1 MKFLIKSVVV
11 LALAA
16 LIFGGG
22 GYLTYNLL
30 HPYRDLRFPPLT
42 PRTAWVP
49 PLERQINKARVLRK
63 EGKLA
68 DAQKLLREQLRIYR
82 NSPTAKEGRELLGNI
97 NTEMFFST
105 AYPFGKTEYV
115 VRRGDTL
122 WRIARKLDSSP
133 EAIIRTNNLA
143 SDRLHIGDRLFVPEG
158 DFTLTLDLPNERA
171 VVHQGDHF
179 FKQYPIVAMELP
191 RSRQP
196 QIATHVIANTFWRE
210 GQRLTSAEE
219 KKNAEGVTPWIQ
231 LAQSGY
237 VLYGV
242 SETENDVED
251 SSVEI
256 TEKKSPETSNPDIP
270 PHGIA
275 LMKDDLA
282 ELQLLIDRGT
292 PVTIIRPA
300 K

>member
-1 MKFLIKSVVV
+1 MKLLVKFLIV

-16 LIFGGG
+16 IVFGGG
-22 GYLTYNLL
+22 GYLTYNAL
-30 HPYRDLRFPPLT
+30 HPYRDLHFPP
-42 PRTAWVP
+42 PGQHGVWVP
-49 PLERQINKARVLRK
+49 PLERQIAKARVLRTD
-63 EGKLA
+63 GKLA

-82 NSPTAKEGRELLGNI
+82 NSPAAKEGRELLGDI

-115 VRRGDTL
+115 VQRGDTL
-122 WRIARKLDSSP
+122 WRIARKLNSSP

-143 SDRLHIGDRLFVPEG
+143 SDRLRIGDRLFVPEG

-196 QIATHVIANTFWRE
+196 QISTHVLANTFWRD

-219 KKNAEGVTPWIQ
+219 KKNTDGATPWIQ
-231 LAQSGY
+231 LAQGGY
-237 VLYGV
+237 ILYGV
-242 SETENDVED
+242 SEGSSEVED

-256 TEKKSPETSNPDIP
+256 DEKKSAATRNPDIP

-275 LMKDDLA
+275 LLKDDLA

-292 PVTIIRPA
+292 PVTIIRPT